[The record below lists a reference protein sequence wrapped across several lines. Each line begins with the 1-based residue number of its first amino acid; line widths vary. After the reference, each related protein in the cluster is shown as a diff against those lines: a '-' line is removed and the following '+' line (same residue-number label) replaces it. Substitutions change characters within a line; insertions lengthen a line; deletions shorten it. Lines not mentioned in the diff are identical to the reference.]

1 MQISAACG
9 SPLFFALS
17 YLIVYRFDIDFCLFF
32 DPYSICRILAENR
45 YKIICEITSY
55 SYDIIGGIK
64 GFAAMK
70 NIDVLFEKNPNLKNI
85 IVTVSASEMDDQ
97 IEFLM
102 DLIRNSGGNELF
114 LHDNSGRAQRITT
127 DRIIRI
133 QVDNKSLRIS
143 TLDGEFRLRKS
154 MQEAENML
162 KSSMF
167 LKISR
172 FEIINLQK
180 VKNFDF
186 TISGQLKIEFEDGE
200 VTWASRRYIPLIK
213 QRLAEKRNGDQ

>member
-1 MQISAACG
+1 
-9 SPLFFALS
+9 
-17 YLIVYRFDIDFCLFF
+17 
-32 DPYSICRILAENR
+32 
-45 YKIICEITSY
+45 
-55 SYDIIGGIK
+55 
-64 GFAAMK
+64 MK
-70 NIDVLFEKNPNLKNI
+70 NIDVLFQKNPNLKNI

-97 IEFLM
+97 IEVLM

-114 LHDNSGRAQRITT
+114 LQDSSGRAQRITT

-154 MQEAENML
+154 MQEAEDMV

-186 TISGQLKIEFEDGE
+186 TISGQLKIEFENGE

-213 QRLAEKRNGDQ
+213 QRLTEKRTGDQ

>member
-1 MQISAACG
+1 
-9 SPLFFALS
+9 
-17 YLIVYRFDIDFCLFF
+17 
-32 DPYSICRILAENR
+32 
-45 YKIICEITSY
+45 
-55 SYDIIGGIK
+55 
-64 GFAAMK
+64 MK
-70 NIDVLFEKNPNLKNI
+70 NVDVLFEKNPDLKNI
-85 IVTVSASEMDDQ
+85 IVTVSASGMDEQ

-114 LHDNSGRAQRITT
+114 VQDSSGRIRRITE
-127 DRIIRI
+127 DRVIRI
-133 QVDNKSLRIS
+133 QADNKSLLVS
-143 TLDGEFRLRKS
+143 TMDGEFRLRKS

-186 TISGQLKIEFEDGE
+186 TIAGQLKIEFENGTA
-200 VTWASRRYIPLIK
+200 TWASRRYIPLIR
-213 QRLAEKRNGDQ
+213 QRLSEKRNGDL

>member
-1 MQISAACG
+1 
-9 SPLFFALS
+9 
-17 YLIVYRFDIDFCLFF
+17 
-32 DPYSICRILAENR
+32 
-45 YKIICEITSY
+45 
-55 SYDIIGGIK
+55 
-64 GFAAMK
+64 MK
-70 NIDVLFEKNPNLKNI
+70 NVDVLFEKNTDLKNI
-85 IVTVSASEMDDQ
+85 IVTVSASEMDEQ

-114 LHDNSGRAQRITT
+114 VQDSGGRIRRITE
-127 DRIIRI
+127 DRVIRI
-133 QVDNKSLRIS
+133 QADNKSLLVS
-143 TLDGEFRLRKS
+143 TMDGEFRLRKS

-186 TISGQLKIEFEDGE
+186 TIAGQLKIEFENGTA
-200 VTWASRRYIPLIK
+200 TWASRRFIPLIR
-213 QRLAEKRNGDQ
+213 QRLTERGGDEQ

>member
-1 MQISAACG
+1 VCSNSKG
-9 SPLFFALS
+9 VP
-17 YLIVYRFDIDFCLFF
+17 V
-32 DPYSICRILAENR
+32 
-45 YKIICEITSY
+45 
-55 SYDIIGGIK
+55 YDIIGGIK

-70 NIDVLFEKNPNLKNI
+70 NIDVLFEKNSDLKNI
-85 IVTVSASEMDDQ
+85 IVTVSASIMDDQ
-97 IEFLM
+97 IEFIM
-102 DLIRNSGGNELF
+102 DLIRNSGGNDLF
-114 LHDNSGRAQRITT
+114 VQDSSGRIRHITE

-133 QVDNKSLRIS
+133 QVDNKSLLIS
-143 TLDGEFRLRKS
+143 TMDGEFRLRKS

>member
-1 MQISAACG
+1 
-9 SPLFFALS
+9 
-17 YLIVYRFDIDFCLFF
+17 
-32 DPYSICRILAENR
+32 
-45 YKIICEITSY
+45 
-55 SYDIIGGIK
+55 
-64 GFAAMK
+64 MK
-70 NIDVLFEKNPNLKNI
+70 NIDVLFEKNPDLKNI
-85 IVTVSASEMDDQ
+85 IITVSASGMDEQ

-114 LHDNSGRAQRITT
+114 VQDSSGRIRRITE
-127 DRIIRI
+127 DRVIRI
-133 QVDNKSLRIS
+133 QADNKSLLVS
-143 TLDGEFRLRKS
+143 TMDGEFRLRKS

-186 TISGQLKIEFEDGE
+186 TIAGQLKIEFENGTA
-200 VTWASRRYIPLIK
+200 TWASGCFPP
-213 QRLAEKRNGDQ
+213 

>member
-1 MQISAACG
+1 
-9 SPLFFALS
+9 
-17 YLIVYRFDIDFCLFF
+17 
-32 DPYSICRILAENR
+32 
-45 YKIICEITSY
+45 
-55 SYDIIGGIK
+55 
-64 GFAAMK
+64 
-70 NIDVLFEKNPNLKNI
+70 
-85 IVTVSASEMDDQ
+85 
-97 IEFLM
+97 
-102 DLIRNSGGNELF
+102 
-114 LHDNSGRAQRITT
+114 
-127 DRIIRI
+127 
-133 QVDNKSLRIS
+133 
-143 TLDGEFRLRKS
+143 